1 LNTIIAVSE
10 RKSERIERISF
21 SQNPIL
27 SQERNKSGNMRMKK
41 VLKPT
46 AVPSLHLS
54 NDDSSPKLSQFL
66 RTKEQKE
73 EIINS
78 KPNNSGWWSCKSCSD
93 QNFLFFFELVTHWQ
107 EIHEFN
113 SNLLKYHYENL
124 TFEGQMERD
133 SNLAKDGWACHICE
147 NKEKFDH
154 KFQLV
159 SHWFKHH
166 SNRDVT
172 YEVCQYC
179 SELFTSPECST
190 VVRYFN
196 SN

>member
-1 LNTIIAVSE
+1 
-10 RKSERIERISF
+10 
-21 SQNPIL
+21 
-27 SQERNKSGNMRMKK
+27 MKK

-73 EIINS
+73 EIINA
-78 KPNNSGWWSCKSCSD
+78 KPNIFGWWSCKSCSD

-133 SNLAKDGWACHICE
+133 SYLAKDGWSCHICE

-159 SHWFKHH
+159 SHWYKHH

-196 SN
+196 SNQYFFLFKLSGVDPLKDWVKMIRKWFRVKKNGF